1 MKNRKGF
8 TLIELLAVIAIM
20 AIIALVVTPVITNI
34 IEDAKENS
42 AINSGYSIIKAAEL
56 DFASEKK
63 ALPVVYTHTSGLK
76 FKGKKPTSFVVN
88 LNADADVNLSAWFDG
103 FCVVKGYSDDS
114 ITVDKTKTKENACTG
129 FGTTPTPTAT
139 STPTPTPNTTCSLS
153 SVNLQGQG
161 QGAEQ
166 LTSGIVFA
174 NSAVFNTSSPSGEL
188 SEALMLEFNG
198 NFVAGKSNTIYFLGA
213 HGYSVHLSDTTA
225 TLADGT
231 VINVTPSNSGQQ
243 SGYIT
248 FSPPTTTSKITYELS
263 FIGSSGP
270 IGTNLLTF
278 QLSCD

>member
-20 AIIALVVTPVITNI
+20 AIIALVATPVITNI

-88 LNADADVNLSAWFDG
+88 LNAEADVNLSAWFDG

-114 ITVDKTKTKENACTG
+114 VTVDKTKTTENACTG
-129 FGTTPTPTAT
+129 FGTTPTPTPTA
-139 STPTPTPNTTCSLS
+139 TPTPNTTCSLS
-153 SVNLQGQG
+153 SVNIQGQG
-161 QGAEQ
+161 PGAEE
-166 LTSGIVFA
+166 LTSGIVFT
-174 NSAVFNTSSPSGEL
+174 NSSVFNTSSPSGEI
-188 SEALMLEFNG
+188 SESLMLEFNG

-213 HGYSVHLSDTTA
+213 SGYSVYPTVTTA
-225 TLADGT
+225 TIADGT
-231 VINVTPSNSGQQ
+231 VINVTTSASGQQ

-248 FSPPTTTSKITYELS
+248 FVPPTTTSKITYELS
-263 FIGSSGP
+263 FIGSGGS
-270 IGTNLLTF
+270 IGSNLLTF

>member
-20 AIIALVVTPVITNI
+20 SVIALVATPIIINI

-63 ALPVVYTHTSGLK
+63 ALPVEYTHMSGLK
-76 FKGKKPTSFVVN
+76 FKGKKPTSFLVN
-88 LNADADVNLSAWFDG
+88 LNTDTDVNLSAWFDG
-103 FCVVKGYSDDS
+103 LCVVKGYSDELVS
-114 ITVDKTKTKENACTG
+114 VDKTKTTEIDCTG
-129 FGTTPTPTAT
+129 FGTTPSTTP
-139 STPTPTPNTTCSLS
+139 TPTPTPNTTCSLS

-166 LTSGIVFA
+166 LTSGIVFT
-174 NSAVFNTSSPSGEL
+174 NNAVFNMSSPSGEL
-188 SEALMLEFNG
+188 SKVLMLEFNG
-198 NFVAGKSNTIYFLGA
+198 NFVAGKSNIIYFLGA
-213 HGYSVHLSDTTA
+213 NGYSVYPTVTTA

-231 VINVTPSNSGQQ
+231 VINVTPSTSGQQ

-270 IGTNLLTF
+270 IGSNLLTF
-278 QLSCD
+278 QLSC